1 MRKISHFITTVL
13 FTVAVAGPAVAKER
27 RTSADF
33 DVCPQFFVTGAAPRV
48 PASVLSESRSLCYD
62 AFAVLHSGRSKTPVF
77 VAQRLNRS
85 LLQAAAAGEKRTNKF
100 FAHAR
105 LPYAERAQLAD
116 YKGSGFDRGHM
127 APIRVNQ
134 LASVQQF
141 LMFN

>member
-13 FTVAVAGPAVAKER
+13 FTVAVAGPAVAKEM

-33 DVCPQFFVTGAAPRV
+33 EVCPQFFVASAAPRV

-85 LLQAAAAGEKRTNKF
+85 LLQAAVGEKRTNKF
-100 FAHAR
+100 FADAR
-105 LPYAERAQLAD
+105 LPYSERAQLDD

-127 APIRVNQ
+127 APITVKQ
-134 LASVQQF
+134 LASVQ
-141 LMFN
+141 